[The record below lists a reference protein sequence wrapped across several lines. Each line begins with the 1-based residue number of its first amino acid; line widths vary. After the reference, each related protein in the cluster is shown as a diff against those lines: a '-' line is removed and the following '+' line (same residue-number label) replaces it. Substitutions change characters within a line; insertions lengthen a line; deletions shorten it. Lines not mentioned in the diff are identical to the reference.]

1 MVAGPDA
8 MVMGAWLVGVIMPVP
23 MIVRMAMVV
32 IMTVRMP
39 VRMQGVVVRHGR
51 SLARYWYKVA

>member
-1 MVAGPDA
+1 
-8 MVMGAWLVGVIMPVP
+8 

-39 VRMQGVVVRHGR
+39 VRMQGVVVRHGC